1 MAEDDLAALDSLEE
15 NLSEIVGD
23 DLAESLVK
31 AALNRGRYDLN
42 LQLAI
47 NDGLETLTPDRRREV
62 LALLERYGR
71 HC

>member
-1 MAEDDLAALDSLEE
+1 MSEDVLAALNGLEE

-47 NDGLETLTPDRRREV
+47 NDGLETLTTERRRQV
-62 LALLERYGR
+62 LALLDRYGR
-71 HC
+71 QC